1 MVKSFENSKTLT
13 ANGDLLDTLMPLGRR
28 RKLNVQWVILRLCP
42 TFYLNYICVK
52 VALYLIFMKTR
63 KKTYAFCS
71 FVRFS
76 Y

>member
-63 KKTYAFCS
+63 KKTYAFYS

>member
-1 MVKSFENSKTLT
+1 MVKSFENSKTPI

-28 RKLNVQWVILRLCP
+28 RKLNVQWVIFRLCP

-63 KKTYAFCS
+63 KKTYVFYS

>member
-1 MVKSFENSKTLT
+1 MVKSFENSKTPT

-28 RKLNVQWVILRLCP
+28 RKLNVQWVIFRLCP

-63 KKTYAFCS
+63 KKTYVFYS